1 LVETEAEL
9 ATKEHREFQCA
20 ADRLIDL
27 HLQRKEWRSEG
38 RTRRPQHATNTT
50 SQQEGEQ
57 PPPGWHLA
65 TVGQLIDEIQAGKSF
80 TALNTPPGI
89 SATGIAKIS
98 AVTWGLYN
106 ESESKTVTNPA
117 RINEDY
123 IIQEGDLLMS
133 RANTVELVGAVVIAR
148 NVQRRV
154 MLSDKILRLHAPSE
168 IKEWLLWTL
177 RSPCGREQIQSLC
190 TGNQESMRNIGQ
202 DRIRSIKVPLPPLGE
217 QLRITNEVNRC
228 FSILDQVEATV
239 QTSLARCGNLRQ
251 AILIRAFR
259 G

>member
-1 LVETEAEL
+1 
-9 ATKEHREFQCA
+9 
-20 ADRLIDL
+20 
-27 HLQRKEWRSEG
+27 
-38 RTRRPQHATNTT
+38 
-50 SQQEGEQ
+50 
-57 PPPGWHLA
+57 
-65 TVGQLIDEIQAGKSF
+65 
-80 TALNTPPGI
+80 LNTPPGI

-239 QTSLARCGNLRQ
+239 QASLARCGNLRQ